1 MKKYFILLFALLGF
15 TSSFA
20 QSEDDDDVFATTSSF
35 KKPKS
40 YGLYVGPRLGMT
52 MSTMTQPDECDLY
65 DGAGIGFSGGAAM
78 RLRLGKMS
86 TNSEGGTGIFGI
98 GLDLKY
104 KQNHVKTIGS
114 DDLSIG
120 YFEVPIVAQC
130 YPFYKN
136 SAMNGFY
143 IEAGIDLAGV
153 LSKSPDALT
162 VFPNNYRF
170 NEVVYH
176 TGDLTGFDCRI
187 PVGVGYTFLNG
198 FDVNL
203 RYYIGTSD
211 LAKNMACKMSSFE
224 VSLSWLF
231 KVIK

>member
-1 MKKYFILLFALLGF
+1 
-15 TSSFA
+15 
-20 QSEDDDDVFATTSSF
+20 
-35 KKPKS
+35 
-40 YGLYVGPRLGMT
+40 
-52 MSTMTQPDECDLY
+52 
-65 DGAGIGFSGGAAM
+65 
-78 RLRLGKMS
+78 
-86 TNSEGGTGIFGI
+86 
-98 GLDLKY
+98 
-104 KQNHVKTIGS
+104 
-114 DDLSIG
+114 
-120 YFEVPIVAQC
+120 
-130 YPFYKN
+130 
-136 SAMNGFY
+136 MNGFY